1 MQVKTKNLP
10 RSVTFDRFLYAVL
23 EQEAEQLGT
32 KVSHVINAE
41 LSKVFKDK
49 IRLVKIQEASKYD

>member
-1 MQVKTKNLP
+1 
-10 RSVTFDRFLYAVL
+10 VTFDRFLYAVL